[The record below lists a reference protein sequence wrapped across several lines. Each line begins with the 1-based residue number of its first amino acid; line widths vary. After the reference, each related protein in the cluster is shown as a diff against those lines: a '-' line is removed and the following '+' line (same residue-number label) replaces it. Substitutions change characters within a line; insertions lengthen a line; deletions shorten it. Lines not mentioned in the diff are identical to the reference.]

1 MATIQLEVFA
11 LPQEILG
18 ILQER
23 EEVSLSWK
31 TLVRFQPDFSLKLIP
46 PEAPLTWPS
55 EMHVDRVC
63 LTANRPDLS
72 ASSAYEHLLL
82 NPGALVV
89 DFGRQEGDSLLG
101 SAVGARADDPTSLKR
116 WQPVVRE
123 LRKATQCG
131 LWARN
136 PETGA
141 KGFYKNFR
149 YTEGAR
155 LISLQGGSLRPAAG
169 WNILSVEEP
178 A

>member
-1 MATIQLEVFA
+1 VATIQLELFA
-11 LPQEILG
+11 FPQEILG
-18 ILQER
+18 ILQRR

-31 TLVRFQPDFSLKLIP
+31 TLVRHQPDFSLELIP

-55 EMHVDRVC
+55 EMHVDCVC
-63 LTANRPDLS
+63 LTAKRPDLT
-72 ASSAYEHLLL
+72 ASSVYEYLLL

-89 DFGRQEGDSLLG
+89 DFGRQEADSLSV
-101 SAVGARADDPTSLKR
+101 SAVGARTDDPTSLKR

-123 LRKATQCG
+123 LKKATQCG

-155 LISLQGGSLRPAAG
+155 LFSLQGGSLRPAAG
-169 WNILSVEEP
+169 WNVLSVAEP